1 VSVSGDD
8 ASSAGGSAPA
18 SPRSVQPAPPAYQAA
33 PEPGKA
39 DLMAVSPAPPA
50 SKAKTAATCAVVPN
64 PLATIPSPP
73 AYSLVRPAGKQRSP
87 KSEAPKSLPPKPPA
101 PPVVPMAKTISQRPL
116 AGTAP
121 VVRPTVS
128 LASLL
133 SEKQTLLASFEAKF
147 NEKILS
153 RHRELMEEQRR
164 AALKSNAAVES
175 DDKNGPLATEV
186 QRLKDKLDEQKF
198 SHQVELSLQKK
209 KVEKLEGEL
218 KLRGVRG
225 AAPSLTSQTP
235 PQAVDKRVKEL
246 EYEFSREKSLRIF
259 EEQLKERGAAPW
271 TATSHTS
278 QPPHQADKRVKELE
292 AELRREKS
300 LRIDQLK
307 SLEQLHFAEFRE
319 IEQKH
324 AEFVTQLVASYQN
337 EIRVLKDNI
346 KDGEDKSNVSDR
358 MTSFEGQPSDE
369 HAEAAAALSAL
380 AGPPAA
386 PAAQSSD
393 FAGGADGSS
402 APVNVSIRLP
412 TLLNCAESYE
422 AGTKRDRNM
431 FSTAKDSPTISLNVS
446 EVSDSGSFSGDN
458 EEPEL
463 PPVAK
468 KARSATQ
475 KKTGKNKEWEQVESI
490 LRKAGKM
497 PQLSPKCLPLAKNPK
512 PEQKRLSDATK
523 EYLRAWMLSPEHCD
537 HPYPT
542 AVEKATIMGDTGIGY
557 TELNNWFVNNRKRF
571 WKEQVK
577 PKIPDIKKAD
587 RMKKM
592 KESYESCSSREQ
604 S

>member
-1 VSVSGDD
+1 MPTASVAKTNPPAGPRGKVLQPLSISVSVSGDD

-164 AALKSNAAVES
+164 AALESNDRDGSLSE
-175 DDKNGPLATEV
+175 EV
-186 QRLKDKLDEQKF
+186 RRLKDELEEQKF
-198 SHQVELSLQKK
+198 SHQVELSLEKK
-209 KVEKLEGEL
+209 KVEKLEEEL
-218 KLRGVRG
+218 SGTQRHRPEPASVN
-225 AAPSLTSQTP
+225 
-235 PQAVDKRVKEL
+235 
-246 EYEFSREKSLRIF
+246 
-259 EEQLKERGAAPW
+259 
-271 TATSHTS
+271 
-278 QPPHQADKRVKELE
+278 ADKRVKELE